1 MSLGYRSK
9 AGIEYEFC
17 YHPQTYCLIATD
29 HFAETAESLA
39 EKRGHGLKVQD
50 L

>member
-1 MSLGYRSK
+1 MSRGYSSK

-17 YHPQTYCLIATD
+17 YRPQLPALIPTD

-50 L
+50 P